1 VQRPKLKTARAGA
14 DQPRMEGRTLRG
26 FVTGLGCAA
35 LLFLAGVLAAYA
47 GAVAC
52 HADVQTADQAPHL
65 CATAGNGVALS
76 VSAMTGPALVLL
88 LVLFTARRRTIG
100 YATVVFLLGEAALF
114 ALWALV
120 SHGTIR
126 Y

>member
-1 VQRPKLKTARAGA
+1 
-14 DQPRMEGRTLRG
+14 MEGRTLRV
-26 FVTGLGCAA
+26 FMTGLGCAA
-35 LLFLAGVLAAYA
+35 LVFLAGVAAAFA

-52 HADVQTADQAPHL
+52 HADLQSADRAPHL

-76 VSAMTGPALVLL
+76 VSAMTAPALVLV
-88 LVLFTARRRTIG
+88 LVLFAARRRTIG
-100 YATVVFLLGEAALF
+100 YATVVFLLGESALF

-120 SHGTIR
+120 SHGTLR